1 MKSCITTNDMKF
13 AQMFREV
20 YSRIKPTAYE
30 LDSID
35 DTAIKTTYKSSD
47 NKWYY
52 IGKKRFISAEVIF
65 WPINMD
71 HTEDS

>member
-1 MKSCITTNDMKF
+1 MKF

-65 WPINMD
+65 
-71 HTEDS
+71 